1 MVVAQQVQLV
11 NLQAYVDGNA
21 KDLKSLEG
29 VDTSNALAFRSQ
41 LMADQVVLGVEIGD
55 IKFRMNQAQNYL
67 NVNF

>member
-1 MVVAQQVQLV
+1 
-11 NLQAYVDGNA
+11 
-21 KDLKSLEG
+21 LEG

-67 NVNF
+67 NINF